1 MAVLVIGVGN
11 LQRGDDGAGLLVAQ
25 ALSAKHLPSV
35 TVEESSG
42 EIASIVEL
50 LQTAPDVI
58 IVDAMRSGKP
68 AGTALWIDP
77 LLADSDATATI
88 SSTHGF
94 GVAQAI
100 GLLKA
105 MGRLPKRIRILGI
118 EGQYFALGAP
128 VSPQVREGIS
138 TAVRMIVRSLR
149 AKTHPEARR
158 RRRS

>member
-11 LQRGDDGAGLLVAQ
+11 FQRGDDGAGLLVAQ
-25 ALSAKHLPSV
+25 ALIAKHLPSV

-50 LQTAPDVI
+50 LQTATDVV

-77 LLADSDATATI
+77 LLAASDAGTTI

-100 GLLKA
+100 ELLRA
-105 MGRLPKRIRILGI
+105 MDKLPKKIRILGI

-128 VSPQVREGIS
+128 VSPKVREGVAK
-138 TAVRMIVRSLR
+138 AVKMILRSLR
-149 AKTHPEARR
+149 SKGHGEARR